1 MFTCSGY
8 FNASILLIKRFP
20 FIMNTNIFISD
31 KSNLSFKII
40 FLLAVHNELHFGAGF
55 GLLCIVIESIK
66 SPLCAI

>member
-1 MFTCSGY
+1 
-8 FNASILLIKRFP
+8 
-20 FIMNTNIFISD
+20 MNTNIFISD

-66 SPLCAI
+66 SPMCAI